1 LLHGTR
7 EQCVKILC
15 SPTIIIPACVFKMQ
29 VKMSGR
35 SDCLFSA
42 NPFTRAGYGHIS
54 FDDCRKCKFLHF
66 RQSCFFQPYERAGN
80 VWYQC
85 GSSRNKPGSLF
96 FIDRQNDPWHGW
108 MKKYR
113 WGHLVIGSH
122 DIWKFDIMGE
132 SGYLNGS
139 M

>member
-1 LLHGTR
+1 
-7 EQCVKILC
+7 
-15 SPTIIIPACVFKMQ
+15 
-29 VKMSGR
+29 
-35 SDCLFSA
+35 
-42 NPFTRAGYGHIS
+42 
-54 FDDCRKCKFLHF
+54 
-66 RQSCFFQPYERAGN
+66 
-80 VWYQC
+80 
-85 GSSRNKPGSLF
+85 
-96 FIDRQNDPWHGW
+96 